1 MGLSNLKTQ
10 TVQGGHSPV
19 RVLPTRNR
27 TAAWRPKRKCS
38 TRRLTRCPWVTTP
51 SLLCVF
57 RWQRLRVV
65 LVLKGKGGPF
75 CSVLTCPV
83 VTL

>member
-1 MGLSNLKTQ
+1 VGLSILKTQ
-10 TVQGGHSPV
+10 TVQGGLSPV
-19 RVLPTRNR
+19 RVLPTRHR
-27 TAAWRPKRKCS
+27 TAAWRPKMKCS
-38 TRRLTRCPWVTTP
+38 ILRLTRCPRVTTP
-51 SLLCVF
+51 SLLCIF
-57 RWQRLRVV
+57 LWQRLRVV